1 MVVSSL
7 STRPDQRLPRH
18 LLKAT
23 SNIVSVVLTG
33 ILHDRM
39 LSTARAGNEHESL
52 EKNGEEHSGL
62 KGKTI
67 RALVC
72 LIGQRWDRDGRLP
85 ESKAFLQFSSPSV
98 ETASSKNG
106 AKWPRQAGRAGS
118 TLHPPTPALYTQAVP
133 AHSGHGRPAHCA
145 WRRPPPQNLQA
156 DVLCCVETAPPR
168 RRLDPPPGSARARGS

>member
-67 RALVC
+67 RALVS

-85 ESKAFLQFSSPSV
+85 ESKAFPCSFPLLQWKPLAAK
-98 ETASSKNG
+98 TGPNG
-106 AKWPRQAGRAGS
+106 
-118 TLHPPTPALYTQAVP
+118 LV
-133 AHSGHGRPAHCA
+133 RPAAQARRCILPLPHCTH
-145 WRRPPPQNLQA
+145 RQSPH
-156 DVLCCVETAPPR
+156 TAAMDGLRTAHGGGR
-168 RRLDPPPGSARARGS
+168 RRRTFRPTCSAAWKRHLRAAG